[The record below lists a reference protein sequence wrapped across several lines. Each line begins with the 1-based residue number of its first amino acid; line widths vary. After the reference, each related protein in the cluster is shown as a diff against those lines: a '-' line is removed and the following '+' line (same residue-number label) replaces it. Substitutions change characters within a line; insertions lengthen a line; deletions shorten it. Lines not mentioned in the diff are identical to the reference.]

1 MMNRIEE
8 TSEEKE
14 AQKEMNQFEFE
25 EVIRYN
31 YKISGFR
38 IFMLKFF
45 LSHSLNLVLPLLYM
59 CMTKSKHSHQLC

>member
-1 MMNRIEE
+1 MNRIEE

-38 IFMLKFF
+38 IFVLKFSF
-45 LSHSLNLVLPLLYM
+45 PTS
-59 CMTKSKHSHQLC
+59 